1 MGASRK
7 CDNCEITTSIC
18 EKLGKYEDLD
28 EQGRLIKLPCKVGDK
43 IFLDFAGFGKDI
55 DKFTVKDFH
64 LDCFEDGETILFCDY
79 ESNDKTLSGQI
90 DVTEF
95 GKTVF
100 LTKAE
105 AEAKLKELRGEKM
118 KVVIDIH
125 KDFTG
130 DYIADK
136 FKDFFSRV
144 IADIDCK
151 GMCGRYEKEIAEMF
165 LKVFDDSEEK
175 ISCNCQ
181 HNSNSRDNEPCCRC
195 DSRQTN
201 ADRIRNMSD
210 EELAEIITGGLN
222 FDCSDYCDSF
232 SNGCAFRCN
241 RKERELALVLN
252 WLQSE
257 AE

>member
-1 MGASRK
+1 
-7 CDNCEITTSIC
+7 
-18 EKLGKYEDLD
+18 
-28 EQGRLIKLPCKVGDK
+28 
-43 IFLDFAGFGKDI
+43 
-55 DKFTVKDFH
+55 
-64 LDCFEDGETILFCDY
+64 
-79 ESNDKTLSGQI
+79 
-90 DVTEF
+90 
-95 GKTVF
+95 
-100 LTKAE
+100 
-105 AEAKLKELRGEKM
+105 M
-118 KVVIDIH
+118 KVVIDIP

-165 LKVFDDSEEK
+165 LKAFDDSEEK
-175 ISCNCQ
+175 ISCNCK

-210 EELAEIITGGLN
+210 EELAELITGSLN
-222 FDCSDYCDSF
+222 FDCADYCDSF
-232 SNGCAFRCN
+232 TQGCAFNCG
-241 RKERELALVLN
+241 KKDREIALK